1 MNRQPFSKIDF
12 SALVDIISNVA
23 GMMILLACV
32 AIVINQNADVTDE
45 IKVNTYKSISFPLAY
60 VPDKRSVTLCL
71 KYKRLYTLPEKEL
84 LEEISKLTARG
95 DTTESLI
102 LNKNG
107 VNAVIELTPT
117 LTGYRFRY
125 KLDQHGGSD
134 LRIPRSTVTLLKD
147 LLKDFPPHRFFYVLH
162 TWPDSFPEFRKI
174 REYLMENGAE
184 VGWVPRTYDP
194 HSFDV
199 MYSIGEYDEN
209 LTTIKAQ

>member
-1 MNRQPFSKIDF
+1 MNRQPFSNIDF

-32 AIVINQNADVTDE
+32 AIVINQNVDVTDE

-71 KYKRLYTLPEKEL
+71 KYGHLYTLPEKEL

-95 DTTESLI
+95 VATDSLV

-117 LTGYRFRY
+117 LTGYRF
-125 KLDQHGGSD
+125 K
-134 LRIPRSTVTLLKD
+134 
-147 LLKDFPPHRFFYVLH
+147 
-162 TWPDSFPEFRKI
+162 
-174 REYLMENGAE
+174 
-184 VGWVPRTYDP
+184 
-194 HSFDV
+194 
-199 MYSIGEYDEN
+199 
-209 LTTIKAQ
+209 